1 VRLGGDDATIDFAGP
16 SEDHRFTRVEGAS
29 HGPCNRIEPNAK
41 RGEHRDPRDRT
52 RRRRRLRPDRLRSL
66 RTSSRSSPVPARL
79 PDTRGGLAADRQL
92 HSAPADLGVV
102 AEADGQII
110 GSNFLDERGPIKG
123 VGPITIDPEAQG
135 HGVGRR
141 LLEAVM
147 ARGADARGIRLFQD
161 SFNMQSLSLYAS
173 LGFEVREPAVVMSG
187 APKSLPP
194 SGTQVRPLEVDDLE
208 ECERLCIGVHGF
220 ERTSELRD
228 AIQTPAL
235 SPFVAVR
242 DGRITAYAT
251 TVTFFPAAHG
261 VAETEDDLCAL
272 IAGALTAGEEPAS
285 FLLPTR
291 QADLFRWCLNQGMRP
306 VKPMTYMTIGEYR
319 EPAGGWIPS
328 VLY

>member
-1 VRLGGDDATIDFAGP
+1 MAHATESSRTRSAGNIAIRAIEPADGDDCARIVYEAFARLH
-16 SEDHRFTRVEGAS
+16 DHHRF
-29 HGPCNRIEPNAK
+29 
-41 RGEHRDPRDRT
+41 PRDFPT
-52 RRRRRLRPDRLRSL
+52 LE
-66 RTSSRSSPVPARL
+66 
-79 PDTRGGLAADRQL
+79 AASQL
-92 HSAPADLGVV
+92 TGSFIAHPRIWGVV

-141 LLEAVM
+141 LMEAVM

-187 APKSLPP
+187 APKSGPP

-251 TVTFFPAAHG
+251 TVTFYPAAHG

-291 QADLFRWCLNQGMRP
+291 QADLFRWCLNQSMRP